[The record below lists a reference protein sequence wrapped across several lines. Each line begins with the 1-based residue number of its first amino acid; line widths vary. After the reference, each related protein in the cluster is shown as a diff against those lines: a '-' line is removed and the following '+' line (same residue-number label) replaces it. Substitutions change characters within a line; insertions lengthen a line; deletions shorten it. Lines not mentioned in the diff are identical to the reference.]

1 MKDLYVKPDFFLK
14 RLEKGDEKAYM
25 YLVDTYYDSLFDYAK
40 NLSRDAYRADDIVQN
55 VFIRV
60 WENRG
65 NLKKILTLK
74 PYLFKSVYNEFITL
88 NHKDVATTA
97 LEKKYIEEMDAYL
110 TQEDGDRFERLM
122 DLVKREIDQLPPKC
136 RETFLLSRSEGLSY
150 VEIAQYLKVSQKT
163 VEHHM
168 SNAFRILREK
178 IGEQTDMFLFQ
189 LFGSN
194 PKLA

>member
-1 MKDLYVKPDFFLK
+1 MKNQYADTDFFLK
-14 RLEKGDEKAYM
+14 RLEKGDEEAYM
-25 YLVDTYYDSLFDYAK
+25 HLVDTYYDSLFDYAK

-55 VFIRV
+55 VFIGM
-60 WENRG
+60 WENRR
-65 NLKKILTLK
+65 NLKKILKLK
-74 PYLFKSVYNEFITL
+74 PYLFKSAYNEFITL

-122 DLVKREIDQLPPKC
+122 ELVKREIEQLPPKC
-136 RETFLLSRSEGLSY
+136 RETFLLSRREGLSY
-150 VEIAQYLKVSQKT
+150 VEIARYLKVSQKT

-178 IGEQTDMFLFQ
+178 IGEKTDMFLF
-189 LFGSN
+189 LFVGPNS
-194 PKLA
+194 KLA